1 MSHCDLIDLI
11 LYGRPGCHLCDDMR
25 AGLQELQSELGFRVI
40 EIDVDRDP
48 ELARRY
54 GHLVPLLALDGE
66 EICHYF
72 LDVQALRDR
81 LSAARASRTQGGL
94 G

>member
-1 MSHCDLIDLI
+1 MIDLI

-25 AGLQELQSELGFRVI
+25 AGLQELQSELAFRVI
-40 EIDVDRDP
+40 ELDIDRDP

-54 GHLVPLLALDGE
+54 GSLVPVLELDGRE
-66 EICHYF
+66 VCHYF

-81 LSAARASRTQGGL
+81 LSAAKATRTGTPV
-94 G
+94 